1 MKAFKMR
8 LKTIRHILLVVVVG
22 IAAITAF
29 TAFRI
34 HSYASVFSDS
44 PSDAAIILGAAIWND
59 KPSPVFKARIDHGI
73 NLHKQGKV
81 KTLVFTGGVGT
92 GEVYAES
99 EVAKQYAM
107 RQGIAPEN
115 ILIETRSQITFENLT
130 ESKLLLGANNINTV
144 LLVSDPLH
152 MKRAMTMT
160 QDLNINAASSPT
172 PMSLYKSWR
181 TKSGF
186 LAREVFYYIGYLLFG
201 WG

>member
-8 LKTIRHILLVVVVG
+8 LKTISHILLFVVVG

-44 PSDAAIILGAAIWND
+44 PSDAAIILGAAIWKD

-107 RQGIAPEN
+107 SQRIAAEN

-130 ESKLLLGANNINTV
+130 ESKLLLDANNIDTV
-144 LLVSDPLH
+144 FLVSDPLH
-152 MKRAMTMT
+152 MKRAMTMA

>member
-8 LKTIRHILLVVVVG
+8 LKTISHILLFVVVG
-22 IAAITAF
+22 IAAMTAF

-44 PSDAAIILGAAIWND
+44 PSDAAIILGAAIWKD
-59 KPSPVFKARIDHGI
+59 KPSPVFRARIDHGI

-107 RQGIAPEN
+107 SQRIAAEN

-130 ESKLLLGANNINTV
+130 ESKLLLDANNIDTV

-152 MKRAMTMT
+152 MKRAMTMA

>member
-1 MKAFKMR
+1 M
-8 LKTIRHILLVVVVG
+8 
-22 IAAITAF
+22 
-29 TAFRI
+29 
-34 HSYASVFSDS
+34 
-44 PSDAAIILGAAIWND
+44 GAAIWKD

-73 NLHKQGKV
+73 NLHKQGKA
-81 KTLVFTGGVGT
+81 KTLVFTGGVGA

-107 RQGIAPEN
+107 SQGIAAEN

-130 ESKLLLGANNINTV
+130 ESKLLLDANNINTV

-181 TKSGF
+181 TKSC
-186 LAREVFYYIGYLLFG
+186 LLYTSPSPRDG
-201 WG
+201 LLSRMPSSA

>member
-1 MKAFKMR
+1 MR
-8 LKTIRHILLVVVVG
+8 LKTISHILLFVVVG

-44 PSDAAIILGAAIWND
+44 PSDAAIILGAAIWKD
-59 KPSPVFKARIDHGI
+59 KPSPVFRALIDHGI

-107 RQGIAPEN
+107 SQRIAAEN

-130 ESKLLLGANNINTV
+130 ESKLLLDANNIDTV

-152 MKRAMTMT
+152 MKRAMTMA

>member
-1 MKAFKMR
+1 MR
-8 LKTIRHILLVVVVG
+8 LITIRHILLVVVVG

-34 HSYASVFSDS
+34 HSYASVFFDS
-44 PSDAAIILGAAIWND
+44 PSDAAIILGAAIWKD

-107 RQGIAPEN
+107 SQGIAAEN

-130 ESKLLLGANNINTV
+130 ESKLLFDANNIDTV

-152 MKRAMTMT
+152 MKRAMTMA

>member
-1 MKAFKMR
+1 MR
-8 LKTIRHILLVVVVG
+8 LKTISHILLFVVVG
-22 IAAITAF
+22 IAAMTAF

-44 PSDAAIILGAAIWND
+44 PSDAAIILGAAIWKD
-59 KPSPVFKARIDHGI
+59 KPSPVFRARIDHGI

-107 RQGIAPEN
+107 SQRIAAEN

-130 ESKLLLGANNINTV
+130 ESKLLLDANNIDTV

-152 MKRAMTMT
+152 MKRAMTMA

>member
-8 LKTIRHILLVVVVG
+8 LKTISHILLFVVVG
-22 IAAITAF
+22 IAAMTAF

-44 PSDAAIILGAAIWND
+44 PSDAAIILGAAIWKD

-107 RQGIAPEN
+107 SQRIAAEN

-130 ESKLLLGANNINTV
+130 ESKLLLDANNIDTV

-152 MKRAMTMT
+152 MKRAMTMA

-181 TKSGF
+181 IKSGF

>member
-1 MKAFKMR
+1 MR

-107 RQGIAPEN
+107 SQGIAAEN

-130 ESKLLLGANNINTV
+130 ESKLLLDANNIDTV

-152 MKRAMTMT
+152 MKRAMTMA

>member
-1 MKAFKMR
+1 MR
-8 LKTIRHILLVVVVG
+8 LKTISHILLFVVVG
-22 IAAITAF
+22 IAAMTAF

-44 PSDAAIILGAAIWND
+44 PSDAAIILGAAIWKD
-59 KPSPVFKARIDHGI
+59 KPSPVFRARIDHGI

-107 RQGIAPEN
+107 SQGIAPEN
-115 ILIETRSQITFENLT
+115 IFIETRSQITFENLT
-130 ESKLLLGANNINTV
+130 ESKLLLDANNIDTV

-152 MKRAMTMT
+152 MKRAMTMA

>member
-1 MKAFKMR
+1 MR

-44 PSDAAIILGAAIWND
+44 PSDAAIILGAAIWKD

-107 RQGIAPEN
+107 SQGIAPEN

-152 MKRAMTMT
+152 MKRAMTMA

>member
-1 MKAFKMR
+1 MR

-22 IAAITAF
+22 IAAMTAF

-44 PSDAAIILGAAIWND
+44 PSDAAIILGAAIWKD

-107 RQGIAPEN
+107 SQGIAAEN

-130 ESKLLLGANNINTV
+130 ESKLLLDANNIDTV

-152 MKRAMTMT
+152 MKRAMTMA

>member
-1 MKAFKMR
+1 MR

-22 IAAITAF
+22 IAVITAL

-81 KTLVFTGGVGT
+81 KTLVFTGGVGA

-107 RQGIAPEN
+107 SQGIAPEN

-130 ESKLLLGANNINTV
+130 ESKLLLDANNINTV

-152 MKRAMTMT
+152 MKRAMTMA
-160 QDLNINAASSPT
+160 QGLNINAASSPT

>member
-8 LKTIRHILLVVVVG
+8 LKTICHILLVVVVG

-29 TAFRI
+29 TACRI

-107 RQGIAPEN
+107 SQGIAPEN

-152 MKRAMTMT
+152 MKRAMTMA

-186 LAREVFYYIGYLLFG
+186 LAREVFYYIGYLVFG

>member
-22 IAAITAF
+22 IAAITAV
-29 TAFRI
+29 TACRI

-81 KTLVFTGGVGT
+81 KTLVFTGGVGA

-99 EVAKQYAM
+99 EVAKQFAM
-107 RQGIAPEN
+107 SQGIAAEN

-130 ESKLLLGANNINTV
+130 ESKLLLDANNIDTV

-152 MKRAMTMT
+152 MKRAMTMA
-160 QDLNINAASSPT
+160 QGLNINAASSPT

>member
-1 MKAFKMR
+1 MR
-8 LKTIRHILLVVVVG
+8 LITIRHILLVVVVG

-44 PSDAAIILGAAIWND
+44 HSDAAIILCAAIWKD

-107 RQGIAPEN
+107 SQGIAAEN

-130 ESKLLLGANNINTV
+130 ESKLLFDANNIDTV

-152 MKRAMTMT
+152 MKRAMTMA